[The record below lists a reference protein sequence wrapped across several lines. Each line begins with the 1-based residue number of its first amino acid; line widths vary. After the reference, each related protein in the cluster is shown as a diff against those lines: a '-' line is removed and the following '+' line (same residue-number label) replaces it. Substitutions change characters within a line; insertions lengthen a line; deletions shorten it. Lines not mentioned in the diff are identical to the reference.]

1 MYATHPHPRRALLA
15 AAAALALALSALMP
29 AAVDDASFSLGAD
42 RSAPA
47 QAPVSAPATPRSEPQ
62 WQDNPFAFPLLQV
75 PQRGG
80 HSM

>member
-29 AAVDDASFSLGAD
+29 AAVDDASFSLGSGD

-47 QAPVSAPATPRSEPQ
+47 QAPVSAPATTRSEPK
-62 WQDNPFAFPLLQV
+62 WEDNPFAWPLLQV
-75 PQRGG
+75 P
-80 HSM
+80 